1 MLGLSVRAPRDI
13 AASSSAPRVEFRE
26 LEQVWFQITGT
37 LCNLACRHCFNSSG
51 PHEPWLAGLD
61 VETVRRH
68 IREAETLGAREFY
81 FTGGEPFL
89 HPEILALLADALAVA
104 PTTVL
109 TNGTLIDDPT
119 ADRLTRL
126 AAAAL
131 YSLEIRVSLD
141 APTAAENDAIRGR
154 GSFAKALAAVRRLV
168 ARDLYPIV
176 TATEITAPPGSP
188 SLYER
193 LHAMLRAAGVA
204 RPRIKILPVL
214 PTGRCESRGD
224 GRRLTAGDL
233 EGFDP
238 ARLQCTRTRVVAAG
252 GVYACPILAGLPGAR
267 LAGEGLAAAL
277 GPTALAHPACSTC
290 YETGIACGN
299 S

>member
-1 MLGLSVRAPRDI
+1 MPCSVKQCVQGCMLRTACQPARRIVRCSGCRFARHRTSPRLPPPPPPPP
-13 AASSSAPRVEFRE
+13 ARPRGARP
-26 LEQVWFQITGT
+26 
-37 LCNLACRHCFNSSG
+37 G
-51 PHEPWLAGLD
+51 PGPAGLD

-119 ADRLTRL
+119 ADRLTQL

-176 TATEITAPPGSP
+176 TATEIAAPPGSP

-252 GVYACPILAGLPGAR
+252 GVYAWPLLAGLP
-267 LAGEGLAAAL
+267 AATSAVPVRP
-277 GPTALAHPACSTC
+277 PTVCSRCCATPA
-290 YETGIACGN
+290 
-299 S
+299 